1 MKLHKIVTFLG
12 LLTFSSLS
20 WALNINTSD
29 AETIQQEL
37 KGIGAVKAQAIVQ
50 YRTDH
55 GYFSNSQELL
65 NVPGIGPKTLESI
78 VDALTFDLPLEENS
92 TDSNP

>member
-1 MKLHKIVTFLG
+1 MKLHKVVTLIG
-12 LLTFSSLS
+12 LLTFSSFS

-50 YRTDH
+50 FRTDY
-55 GYFSNSQELL
+55 GYFSNPQELL
-65 NVPGIGPKTLESI
+65 NVPGIGPKTLENI
-78 VDALTFDLPLEENS
+78 VDDLTFDLPLEEN
-92 TDSNP
+92 TADSNP